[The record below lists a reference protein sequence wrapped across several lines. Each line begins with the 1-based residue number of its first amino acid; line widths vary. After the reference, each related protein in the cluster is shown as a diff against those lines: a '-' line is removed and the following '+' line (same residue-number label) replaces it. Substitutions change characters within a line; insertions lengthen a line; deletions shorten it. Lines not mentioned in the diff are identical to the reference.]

1 MVPPELNPKCQA
13 VRVWISAAV
22 DGEATETERTAL
34 RAHVAECAA
43 CAEWAAL
50 AESLVLR
57 VRTAAPAHP
66 MKELVLAPGAPA
78 APPRRRRRTRV
89 RALTAVGL
97 AIAAVTAG
105 IFAGTLR
112 SGSTDQHWTPPGRVI
127 VAINDAPPPSI
138 VPVVHSGRPQ
148 DR

>member
-22 DGEATETERTAL
+22 DGEATETERAAL

-43 CAEWAAL
+43 CSEWAAL

-57 VRTAAPAHP
+57 VRTAEPARP
-66 MKELVLAPGAPA
+66 LKQLVLPPQQQT
-78 APPRRRRRTRV
+78 PRRRRARTRTF
-89 RALTAVGL
+89 AAVGL
-97 AIAAVTAG
+97 AVAAVAAG
-105 IFAGTLR
+105 VFAGTLG
-112 SGSTDQHWTPPGRVI
+112 SGSTHQQWTPPGRVV
-127 VAINDAPPPSI
+127 VAINDAP
-138 VPVVHSGRPQ
+138 VPAVTPVIHSGRPQ

>member
-22 DGEATETERTAL
+22 DGEATETERAAL

-43 CAEWAAL
+43 CSEWSAL

-57 VRTAAPAHP
+57 VRTAEPARP
-66 MKELVLAPGAPA
+66 LQQLVLPPQQQT
-78 APPRRRRRTRV
+78 PRRRRARTRTF
-89 RALTAVGL
+89 AAVGL
-97 AIAAVTAG
+97 AVAAVAAG
-105 IFAGTLR
+105 VFAGTLG
-112 SGSTDQHWTPPGRVI
+112 SGSTHQQWTPPGRVV
-127 VAINDAPPPSI
+127 VAINDAP
-138 VPVVHSGRPQ
+138 VPAVTPVIHSGRPQ

>member
-22 DGEATETERTAL
+22 DGEATETERAAL

-43 CAEWAAL
+43 CSEWAAL

-57 VRTAAPAHP
+57 VRTAEPARP
-66 MKELVLAPGAPA
+66 LKQLVLPPQQEA
-78 APPRRRRRTRV
+78 PRRRRGRTRTF
-89 RALTAVGL
+89 AAVGL
-97 AIAAVTAG
+97 AIAAVAAG
-105 IFAGTLR
+105 VFAGTLG
-112 SGSTDQHWTPPGRVI
+112 SGSTQQQWTPPGRVV
-127 VAINDAPPPSI
+127 VAINDAPPLA
-138 VPVVHSGRPQ
+138 VTPVIHSGRPQ

>member
-22 DGEATETERTAL
+22 DGEATETERAAL

-43 CAEWAAL
+43 CSEWAAL

-57 VRTAAPAHP
+57 VRTAEPARP
-66 MKELVLAPGAPA
+66 LQQLVLPPQQQT
-78 APPRRRRRTRV
+78 PRRRRARTRTF
-89 RALTAVGL
+89 AAVGL
-97 AIAAVTAG
+97 AVAAVAAG
-105 IFAGTLR
+105 VFAGTLG
-112 SGSTDQHWTPPGRVI
+112 SGSTQHQWTPPGRVV
-127 VAINDAPPPSI
+127 VAINDAPVPAVPPVI
-138 VPVVHSGRPQ
+138 HSGRPQ